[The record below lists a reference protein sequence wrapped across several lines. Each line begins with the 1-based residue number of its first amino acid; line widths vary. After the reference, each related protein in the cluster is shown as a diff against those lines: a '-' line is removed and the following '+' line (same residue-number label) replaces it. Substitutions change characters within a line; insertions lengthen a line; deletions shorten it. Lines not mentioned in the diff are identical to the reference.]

1 MDSVQ
6 INSELK
12 LSFQEILN
20 GLSKSEVP
28 DLERFME
35 KLSTIVAQRK
45 SSHLS
50 EKETDL
56 LKKINKGAGQEFM
69 KKYLDLSTKV
79 QNETITESEHKEL
92 LEMIP
97 VVENHRIERLQS
109 LIELAGLWEMSLD
122 DTMKKLGI
130 TPPPPMHA

>member
-45 SSHLS
+45 SPHLS
-50 EKETDL
+50 KKETDL
-56 LKKINKGAGQEFM
+56 LKKINKGAGEEFM
-69 KKYLDLSTKV
+69 KKYLDLSAKV

-92 LEMIP
+92 LQMIP

-109 LIELAGLWEMSLD
+109 LIDLAGLWEMSLN